1 MRDTILIPNNMTMA
15 EIERHCEAKA
25 KRRKARAVKLNLDL
39 DKIQEQ
45 IDNALARIDK
55 ELNDKVDK

>member
-1 MRDTILIPNNMTMA
+1 MTMA

-25 KRRKARAVKLNLDL
+25 KRREARAIKLNLDL

-45 IDNALARIDK
+45 INNALARIDK
-55 ELNDKVDK
+55 EINDTASK

>member
-1 MRDTILIPNNMTMA
+1 MSILIPNNMTMA

-39 DKIQEQ
+39 DKNQEQ
-45 IDNALARIDK
+45 ISNALATIDK
-55 ELNDKVDK
+55 EINDKVDK

>member
-1 MRDTILIPNNMTMA
+1 MSILIPNNMTMA

-25 KRRKARAVKLNLDL
+25 KRRKARTAKLNLDL

>member
-1 MRDTILIPNNMTMA
+1 MSILIPNNMTMA

-45 IDNALARIDK
+45 IDNALATIDK
-55 ELNDKVDK
+55 EINDQVDK

>member
-1 MRDTILIPNNMTMA
+1 MA

-25 KRRKARAVKLNLDL
+25 KRREARAIKLNLDL
-39 DKIQEQ
+39 AKIQEQ
-45 IDNALARIDK
+45 IDNALATIDK

>member
-1 MRDTILIPNNMTMA
+1 MSILIPNNMTMA

-45 IDNALARIDK
+45 ISNALATIDK
-55 ELNDKVDK
+55 EINDTASK